1 MDNETLAL
9 VNGIIQ
15 TYLDSEEA
23 IEKTSKDTI
32 KTIYNDS
39 HPLYN
44 LLSFLYPNL
53 YLPERREAYERVAS
67 EERRTQYITRLRLK
81 AFEVASIIGIEAV
94 KKIIR
99 SQIDYLVLASG
110 VTGFMKARVLR
121 RELELF
127 YLNNSTVWFSAL
139 VVPYYSI
146 KFIANSVAQP
156 TSQTAR
162 KKP

>member
-1 MDNETLAL
+1 MNNETLTL
-9 VNGIIQ
+9 INGIIQ

-23 IEKTSKDTI
+23 IEKTSKDTV

-44 LLSFLYPNL
+44 LLSFLYSNL
-53 YLPERREAYERVAS
+53 YLAERRDAYERVATA
-67 EERRTQYITRLRLK
+67 ENRAQYITRLRLK

-94 KKIIR
+94 KDIVR
-99 SQIDYLVLASG
+99 NQIDYLVLASG

-146 KFIANSVAQP
+146 KFITNSVAQT
-156 TSQTAR
+156 TSQTVHR
-162 KKP
+162 KP